1 MEKDFKFAVEDIQRI
16 NLSEYED
23 DEFAVAKMGYL
34 STKPNSH
41 GLKIS
46 EKVLRESASTV
57 LNKWLVADM
66 TGIVDAGTHTKEEK
80 IVGRIP
86 KEQDVEFVYDDDGYL
101 RAYVD
106 VVISKIYAKDFC
118 KIFEEENNRAV
129 SVEMRVLSN
138 EDDESIVESFKIVGV
153 TTLGKQIRPSCPD
166 SDIEFTRFSEEEA
179 DKFFAKVH
187 NNSLTALKKF
197 VEERKESMAE
207 QEKLVSHPID
217 TSKEAMYDGE
227 WDGQKAKQD
236 LVKEKNFKTL
246 APKVCMKLEPGWED
260 HEVTKLGYPVMMLH
274 SGKWVY
280 STKGLASALGY
291 AKKEDETEVINKVE
305 KIYKKLGLDSDRKE
319 DDAKMAEIEFA
330 AVDIGDM
337 WGKMWDAL
345 HARYPDGDWGSVY
358 RIDGIYEEDN
368 KKFAV
373 IHHKDEDTKYRLDFS
388 LTEEGLT
395 LADEI
400 VKVELEIIETDEV
413 KKFAEPE
420 NAEKYTKFE
429 IEGRKAW
436 AKVIKKVQDHEGDS
450 AYVDSIEDDHIIYTK
465 DDVRYR
471 VEADV
476 KVDKDDKSVDADI
489 KWGTVKKDKNQ
500 KMAEMTPEEMAEK
513 IGELQKNIEDR
524 DNIIMEKDKKMGE
537 MEAELSELRE
547 YKAACEKKELATS
560 VESIMAEVKDCMAE
574 DKYNEFRNEGLTCK
588 MSELDAWAKKVKAF
602 CFENGKVPK
611 NSKKHGDVFSF
622 AAPAENN
629 QKPMNVWDRLKNL

>member
-187 NNSLTALKKF
+187 NNSLTVLKKF

-227 WDGQKAKQD
+227 WDGQKAKQE

-319 DDAKMAEIEFA
+319 DDAKMAEIDFA

-337 WGKMWDAL
+337 WSRLYEAINRRQGWE
-345 HARYPDGDWGSVY
+345 YS
-358 RIDGIYEEDN
+358 ISGIYEQDN

-373 IHHKDEDTKYRLDFS
+373 LKDRGGESYRLDFS

-395 LADEI
+395 IADEI
-400 VKVELEIIETDEV
+400 VKVQTEFIETDDV

-420 NAEKYTKFE
+420 DVEKYKKFE
-429 IEGRKAW
+429 
-436 AKVIKKVQDHEGDS
+436 DDDS
-450 AYVDSIEDDHIIYTK
+450 DDDEADDDKEDD
-465 DDVRYR
+465 
-471 VEADV
+471 VEMSADEM
-476 KVDKDDKSVDADI
+476 K
-489 KWGTVKKDKNQ
+489 
-500 KMAEMTPEEMAEK
+500 AEMAKMKSE
-513 IGELQKNIEDR
+513 IEDR

-588 MSELDAWAKKVKAF
+588 MSELDAWSNKVKAF

-622 AAPAENN
+622 AAPVENN

>member
-1 MEKDFKFAVEDIQRI
+1 MEKNFSFAVEDIQRI

-66 TGIVDAGTHTKEEK
+66 TRIVDAGTHTKEEK

-129 SVEMRVLSN
+129 SVEMRVFSN
-138 EDDESIVESFKIVGV
+138 EDDESLVESFKIVGV

-227 WDGQKAKQD
+227 WDGQKVKQD
-236 LVKEKNFKTL
+236 LVKEKNFKAL
-246 APKVCMKLEPGWED
+246 ASKVCLKLEPGWED
-260 HEVTKLGYPVMMLH
+260 REVTKLGYPVMMLH
-274 SGKWVY
+274 NGKWVY

-319 DDAKMAEIEFA
+319 DDAKM
-330 AVDIGDM
+330 
-337 WGKMWDAL
+337 
-345 HARYPDGDWGSVY
+345 S
-358 RIDGIYEEDN
+358 
-368 KKFAV
+368 
-373 IHHKDEDTKYRLDFS
+373 
-388 LTEEGLT
+388 
-395 LADEI
+395 
-400 VKVELEIIETDEV
+400 
-413 KKFAEPE
+413 E
-420 NAEKYTKFE
+420 NVTNFE

-436 AKVIKKVQDHEGDS
+436 AKVIKKVQDHEGDG
-450 AYVDSIEDDHIIYTK
+450 AYVDSIEDNHIIYTK
-465 DDVRYR
+465 DVVRYR

-476 KVDKDDKSVDADI
+476 KVDKDDKAVDADI
-489 KWGTVKKDKNQ
+489 KWDTVKKDADQ
-500 KMAEMTPEEMAEK
+500 KMSEDEAKCEDKEEKKMSDDCDCKDDDHDDEEDFAKKCAEMEKKIEE
-513 IGELQKNIEDR
+513 R
-524 DNIIMEKDKKMGE
+524 DNIIMEKDR
-537 MEAELSELRE
+537 ELEELRE
-547 YKAACEKKELATS
+547 FKRGVEEKEKMMA
-560 VESIMAEVKDCMAE
+560 VEAILSEV
-574 DKYNEFRNEGLTCK
+574 NEF
-588 MSELDAWAKKVKAF
+588 MSEDSIKSLREEGKALSKDQIDAFANKVKAQA
-602 CFENGKVPK
+602 FEFSANTKK
-611 NSKKHGDVFSF
+611 NKKTDVWSF
-622 AAPAENN
+622 AAPNNFKEN
-629 QKPMNVWDRLKNL
+629 KSKSVWDRI

>member
-138 EDDESIVESFKIVGV
+138 EDDESLVESFKIVGV
-153 TTLGKQIRPSCPD
+153 TTLGKQIRPSCPN

-187 NNSLTALKKF
+187 NNSLTVLKKF

-227 WDGQKAKQD
+227 WDGQKAKQE

-246 APKVCMKLEPGWED
+246 ALKVCMKLEPGWED
-260 HEVTKLGYPVMMLH
+260 REVTKLGYPVMMLH
-274 SGKWVY
+274 DGKWVY
-280 STKGLASALGY
+280 AAKGLSSALGY
-291 AKKEDETEVINKVE
+291 AKKENETEVINKVE

-319 DDAKMAEIEFA
+319 DDAKMAEITQ
-330 AVDIGDM
+330 
-337 WGKMWDAL
+337 
-345 HARYPDGDWGSVY
+345 
-358 RIDGIYEEDN
+358 N
-368 KKFAV
+368 
-373 IHHKDEDTKYRLDFS
+373 
-388 LTEEGLT
+388 
-395 LADEI
+395 
-400 VKVELEIIETDEV
+400 
-413 KKFAEPE
+413 
-420 NAEKYTKFE
+420 FE

-436 AKVIKKVQDHEGDS
+436 AKVIKKVQDHEGDG
-450 AYVDSIEDDHIIYTK
+450 AYVDSIEDNHIIYTK
-465 DDVRYR
+465 GDVRYR

-489 KWGTVKKDKNQ
+489 KWDTVKKDVDQ
-500 KMAEMTPEEMAEK
+500 KMSEDEAKCEDKEEKKMSDDCDCKDDDDEEDFAKKCADMAK
-513 IGELQKNIEDR
+513 QIEER
-524 DNIIMEKDKKMGE
+524 DNIIMDKDKKIKEMETELSDLREFKKTCMEKDK
-537 MEAELSELRE
+537 
-547 YKAACEKKELATS
+547 ACA
-560 VESIMAEVKDCMAE
+560 VESVMNEVKDFMNDEQFKALRDEGMAC
-574 DKYNEFRNEGLTCK
+574 EFAQI
-588 MSELDAWAKKVKAF
+588 DAWTNKVKAIS
-602 CFENGKVPK
+602 FESVKGNKK
-611 NSKKHGDVFSF
+611 SKGTGVMKFS
-622 AAPAENN
+622 APVDNINN
-629 QKPMNVWDRLKNL
+629 KSGSVWDRLKNL

>member
-1 MEKDFKFAVEDIQRI
+1 MEKNFSFAVEDIQRI

-138 EDDESIVESFKIVGV
+138 EDDESLVESFKIVGV

-187 NNSLTALKKF
+187 NNSLTVLKKF

-207 QEKLVSHPID
+207 KKTYKID
-217 TSKEAMYDGE
+217 KSKESMSETPWGNIDKTTLRNKIMEATN
-227 WDGQKAKQD
+227 KTV
-236 LVKEKNFKTL
+236 LVKAVYMLVED
-246 APKVCMKLEPGWED
+246 GWED
-260 HEVTKLGYPVMMLH
+260 APSEKLKYPVMEINGD
-274 SGKWVY
+274 SVVY
-280 STKGLASALGY
+280 NRDGLASALGY
-291 AKKEDETEVINKVE
+291 AKKENETAVVKKVE
-305 KIYKKLGLDSDRKE
+305 SIYKKLGLGKE
-319 DDAKMAEIEFA
+319 DDAKMAETTQ
-330 AVDIGDM
+330 
-337 WGKMWDAL
+337 
-345 HARYPDGDWGSVY
+345 
-358 RIDGIYEEDN
+358 N
-368 KKFAV
+368 
-373 IHHKDEDTKYRLDFS
+373 
-388 LTEEGLT
+388 
-395 LADEI
+395 
-400 VKVELEIIETDEV
+400 
-413 KKFAEPE
+413 
-420 NAEKYTKFE
+420 FE

-436 AKVIKKVQDHEGDS
+436 AKVIKKVQDHEGDG
-450 AYVDSIEDDHIIYTK
+450 AYVDSIEDNHIIYTK
-465 DDVRYR
+465 GDVRYR

-489 KWGTVKKDKNQ
+489 KWDTVKKDADQ
-500 KMAEMTPEEMAEK
+500 KMAEDEAKCEDKEEKKMSDDCDCKDEDHDDKDDDDEEDFAKKCTDMAK
-513 IGELQKNIEDR
+513 QIEER
-524 DNIIMEKDKKMGE
+524 DNIIMDKDKKIKEMEEELSDLREFKKTCMEKDK
-537 MEAELSELRE
+537 
-547 YKAACEKKELATS
+547 ACA
-560 VESIMAEVKDCMAE
+560 VESVMNEVKDFMNDEQFKALRDEGMAC
-574 DKYNEFRNEGLTCK
+574 EFAQI
-588 MSELDAWAKKVKAF
+588 DAWSNKVKAIS
-602 CFENGKVPK
+602 FESVKGNKK
-611 NSKKHGDVFSF
+611 SKGANVMKFS
-622 AAPAENN
+622 APVDNINN
-629 QKPMNVWDRLKNL
+629 KSGSVWDRLKNL

>member
-46 EKVLRESASTV
+46 EKVLRKSASTV

-118 KIFEEENNRAV
+118 EIFEKENNRAV

-138 EDDESIVESFKIVGV
+138 EDDENLVESFKIVGV
-153 TTLGKQIRPSCPD
+153 TTLGKRIRPSCPD
-166 SDIEFTRFSEEEA
+166 SDIKFTRFSEEEA

-187 NNSLTALKKF
+187 NNSLTVLKKF

-227 WDGQKAKQD
+227 WDGQKSKQD

-260 HEVTKLGYPVMMLH
+260 REVTKLGYPVMMLH
-274 SGKWVY
+274 DGKWVY
-280 STKGLASALGY
+280 AVKGLSSALGY
-291 AKKEDETEVINKVE
+291 AKKENETEVINKVE
-305 KIYKKLGLDSDRKE
+305 KIYKKLGLYSDRKE
-319 DDAKMAEIEFA
+319 DDAKMAE
-330 AVDIGDM
+330 
-337 WGKMWDAL
+337 
-345 HARYPDGDWGSVY
+345 
-358 RIDGIYEEDN
+358 
-368 KKFAV
+368 
-373 IHHKDEDTKYRLDFS
+373 T
-388 LTEEGLT
+388 TE
-395 LADEI
+395 
-400 VKVELEIIETDEV
+400 
-413 KKFAEPE
+413 
-420 NAEKYTKFE
+420 KFE

-436 AKVIKKVQDHEGDS
+436 AKVIKKVQDHEGKGV
-450 AYVDSIEDDHIIYTK
+450 YVDSIEDNHIIYTK

-471 VEADV
+471 VEADI

-489 KWGTVKKDKNQ
+489 KWNTVKKDADQ
-500 KMAEMTPEEMAEK
+500 KMAESEAKCECKDKMSDCGCEDDDHGDKHEDEDFAAKCAEMKKKIEE
-513 IGELQKNIEDR
+513 R
-524 DNIIMEKDKKMGE
+524 DNIIMEKDKKMEE
-537 MEAELSELRE
+537 MEKELVELRE
-547 YKAACEKKELATS
+547 YKNACMEKEKACS
-560 VESIMAEVKDCMAE
+560 VESVMDEVKGFVNDEQFKALREEGMAC
-574 DKYNEFRNEGLTCK
+574 EF
-588 MSELDAWAKKVKAF
+588 SQIDAWSNKVKAIG
-602 CFENGKVPK
+602 FECGKK
-611 NSKKHGDVFSF
+611 STKKQSDIMSF
-622 AAPAENN
+622 AAPVENKRN
-629 QKPMNVWDRLKNL
+629 QSGSVWGRL